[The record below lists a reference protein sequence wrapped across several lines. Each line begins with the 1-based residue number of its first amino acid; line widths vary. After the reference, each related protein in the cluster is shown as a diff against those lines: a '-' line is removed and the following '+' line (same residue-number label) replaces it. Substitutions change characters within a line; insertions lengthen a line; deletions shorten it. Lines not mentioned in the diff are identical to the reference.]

1 MLNKQKQIEI
11 IIDELK
17 KLYQTTEKIN
27 KLFNAECDRFESI
40 YNIGFYVIP
49 AILGIN
55 TKSNGELDDELGDLL
70 MSYCWGDTTKKE
82 YFNKIDKYT
91 KKEPNHD

>member
-1 MLNKQKQIEI
+1 MKTKKQQIEI

-27 KLFNAECDRFESI
+27 KLFKAECDRFESI

-49 AILGIN
+49 AILGVD
-55 TKSNGELDDELGDLL
+55 TKSNDEIDDELGELL

-82 YFNKIDKYT
+82 YFTKINKYLED
-91 KKEPNHD
+91 